1 MIKEK
6 KKVLLVE
13 DDQNFG
19 SILRD
24 FLEINNFDVTLA
36 SNGVEGGEKFNKG
49 SFDICLLDVMMPY
62 KDGFTLAKEIRK
74 TDVGVPIIF
83 LTAKSMKDDVVK
95 GYNIGADDYLT
106 KPFDSDVLLLK
117 MKAMF
122 QRMEQQVVNLDK
134 ANHLFTIGRF
144 SFNAK
149 LRELSLEDNPPIKLS
164 PKEGALLQLLAL
176 HLNDLMPRELALKK
190 IWKDD
195 TYFTSRS
202 MDVYIAKLRK
212 HLKVDS
218 NIEISNIHGEGFR
231 MTVSA

>member
-1 MIKEK
+1 MIREK

-24 FLEINNFDVTLA
+24 FLEINDYDVTLA
-36 SNGVEGGEKFNKG
+36 RNGVEGGEKFNKE

-74 TDVGVPIIF
+74 TDTGVPIIF

-117 MKAMF
+117 IKAMF

-134 ANHLFTIGRF
+134 ANHLFTIGKF

-149 LRELSLEDNPPIKLS
+149 LRELSFENNPPVKLS

-176 HLNDLMPRELALKK
+176 HQNDLMPRELALKK

-212 HLKVDS
+212 HLKVDT

>member
-1 MIKEK
+1 MIQTK

-19 SILRD
+19 AILRD
-24 FLEINNFDVTLA
+24 YLEINDYEVVLA
-36 SNGVEGGEKFNKG
+36 RNGVEGAERFNKDN
-49 SFDICLLDVMMPY
+49 FDICLLDVMMPY
-62 KDGFTLAKEIRK
+62 KDGFTLAKEIRSN
-74 TDVGVPIIF
+74 DAAVPIIF
-83 LTAKSMKDDVVK
+83 LTAKSMKEDVLK
-95 GYNIGADDYLT
+95 GYNLGADDYLT

-122 QRMEQQVVNLDK
+122 HRMEQNTVNLNK
-134 ANHLFTIGRF
+134 ADHLFTIGAF

-149 LRELSLEDNPPIKLS
+149 LRELSIGDDKPVKLS

-176 HLNDLMPRELALKK
+176 HQNDLMPRELALKK

-212 HLKVDS
+212 HLKADS
-218 NIEISNIHGEGFR
+218 AIEIINIHGEGFR
-231 MTVSA
+231 MLVSN

>member
-1 MIKEK
+1 MIAEK
-6 KKVLLVE
+6 KRVLLVE

-19 SILRD
+19 TILRD
-24 FLEINNFDVTLA
+24 FLELHDYDVVLA
-36 SNGVEGGEKFNKG
+36 RNGVEGNEKFNKNEF
-49 SFDICLLDVMMPY
+49 SICLLDVMMPY

-74 TDVGVPIIF
+74 TGSTVPIIF

-95 GYNIGADDYLT
+95 GYNLGADDYLT

-122 QRMEQQVVNLDK
+122 QRMEQNAVNLDK
-134 ANHLFTIGRF
+134 AKHLFTIGKF
-144 SFNAK
+144 EFNAK
-149 LRELSLEDNPPIKLS
+149 LRQLSFDASPPVKLS
-164 PKEGALLQLLAL
+164 PKEGSLLQLLAL
-176 HLNDLMPRELALKK
+176 YQNDLMPRELALKK

-212 HLKVDS
+212 HLKADPSIV
-218 NIEISNIHGEGFR
+218 ISNIHGEGFR
-231 MTVSA
+231 MSVSS

>member
-1 MIKEK
+1 
-6 KKVLLVE
+6 
-13 DDQNFG
+13 
-19 SILRD
+19 
-24 FLEINNFDVTLA
+24 
-36 SNGVEGGEKFNKG
+36 
-49 SFDICLLDVMMPY
+49 
-62 KDGFTLAKEIRK
+62 
-74 TDVGVPIIF
+74 
-83 LTAKSMKDDVVK
+83 MKDDVVK

-134 ANHLFTIGRF
+134 ANHLFSIGRF

-149 LRELSLEDNPPIKLS
+149 LRELSLENNPPIKLS

-212 HLKVDS
+212 HLKADS

>member
-1 MIKEK
+1 MIREK

-24 FLEINNFDVTLA
+24 FLEINDFDVTLA
-36 SNGVEGGEKFNKG
+36 RNGVEGGEIFNKG

-74 TDVGVPIIF
+74 TDAGVPIIF

-122 QRMEQQVVNLDK
+122 QRMGQQVVNLDK

-149 LRELSLEDNPPIKLS
+149 LRELSFEKNPPVKLS
-164 PKEGALLQLLAL
+164 PKEGALLHLLAL

-190 IWKDD
+190 IWKED

-212 HLKVDS
+212 HLKVDA

>member
-1 MIKEK
+1 MIREK

-24 FLEINNFDVTLA
+24 FLEINDYEVTLA
-36 SNGVEGGEKFNKG
+36 RNGVEGGEKFNRV

-62 KDGFTLAKEIRK
+62 KDGFSLAKEIRNK
-74 TDVGVPIIF
+74 DDGVPIIF
-83 LTAKSMKDDVVK
+83 LTAKSMKDDIVK

-117 MKAMF
+117 MKSMF
-122 QRMEQQVVNLDK
+122 QRMDKQVVNLDK
-134 ANHLFTIGRF
+134 ANHLFNIGRF

-149 LRELSLEDNPPIKLS
+149 LRELSLDNNPPVKLS

-176 HLNDLMPRELALKK
+176 NLNDLTPRELALKK

-195 TYFTSRS
+195 NYFTSRS

-212 HLKVDS
+212 HLKADS
-218 NIEISNIHGEGFR
+218 NIEINNIHGEGFT

>member
-36 SNGVEGGEKFNKG
+36 RNGVEGGEKFNKG

-122 QRMEQQVVNLDK
+122 QRMEQQVVNLHK

-195 TYFTSRS
+195 TYFR
-202 MDVYIAKLRK
+202 R
-212 HLKVDS
+212 
-218 NIEISNIHGEGFR
+218 
-231 MTVSA
+231 

>member
-1 MIKEK
+1 
-6 KKVLLVE
+6 
-13 DDQNFG
+13 
-19 SILRD
+19 
-24 FLEINNFDVTLA
+24 
-36 SNGVEGGEKFNKG
+36 
-49 SFDICLLDVMMPY
+49 
-62 KDGFTLAKEIRK
+62 
-74 TDVGVPIIF
+74 
-83 LTAKSMKDDVVK
+83 
-95 GYNIGADDYLT
+95 
-106 KPFDSDVLLLK
+106 
-117 MKAMF
+117 MF

>member
-1 MIKEK
+1 MIAEK

-19 SILRD
+19 TILRD
-24 FLEINNFDVTLA
+24 YLELHDYDVVLA
-36 SNGVEGGEKFNKG
+36 RNGVEGYEKFSKNEF
-49 SFDICLLDVMMPY
+49 SICLLDVMMPH

-74 TDVGVPIIF
+74 TGSTVPIIF

-95 GYNIGADDYLT
+95 GYNLGADDYLT

-122 QRMEQQVVNLDK
+122 QRMEQNVVNLDK
-134 ANHLFTIGRF
+134 AKHLFTIGKF
-144 SFNAK
+144 EFNAK
-149 LRELSLEDNPPIKLS
+149 LRQLSFDDSSPVKLS
-164 PKEGALLQLLAL
+164 PKEGSLLQLLAL
-176 HLNDLMPRELALKK
+176 YQNDLMPRELALKK

-212 HLKVDS
+212 HLKSDPSIV
-218 NIEISNIHGEGFR
+218 ISNIHGEGFR
-231 MTVSA
+231 MTVSS

>member
-1 MIKEK
+1 MIAEK
-6 KKVLLVE
+6 KRVLLVE

-19 SILRD
+19 NILRD
-24 FLEINNFDVTLA
+24 FLELHDYDVVLA
-36 SNGVEGGEKFNKG
+36 RNGVEGNEKFNKNEF
-49 SFDICLLDVMMPY
+49 SICLLDVMMPY

-74 TDVGVPIIF
+74 TGSTVPIIF

-95 GYNIGADDYLT
+95 GYNLGADDYLT

-122 QRMEQQVVNLDK
+122 QRMEQNAVNLDK
-134 ANHLFTIGRF
+134 AKHLFTIGKF
-144 SFNAK
+144 EFNAK
-149 LRELSLEDNPPIKLS
+149 LRQLSFDASPPVKLS
-164 PKEGALLQLLAL
+164 PKEGSLLQLLAL
-176 HLNDLMPRELALKK
+176 YQNDLMPRELALKK

-212 HLKVDS
+212 HLKADPSIV
-218 NIEISNIHGEGFR
+218 ISNIHGEGFR
-231 MTVSA
+231 MSVSS

>member
-1 MIKEK
+1 MIREK

-24 FLEINNFDVTLA
+24 FLEINDFDVTLA
-36 SNGVEGGEKFNKG
+36 RNGVEGGEMFNKG

-74 TDVGVPIIF
+74 TDAGVPIIF

-122 QRMEQQVVNLDK
+122 QRMGQQVVNFDK
-134 ANHLFTIGRF
+134 ANHFFTIGRF

-149 LRELSLEDNPPIKLS
+149 LRELSFEKNPPVKLS
-164 PKEGALLQLLAL
+164 PKEGALLHLLAL

-190 IWKDD
+190 IWKED

-212 HLKVDS
+212 HLKVDA

-231 MTVSA
+231 MMVSA

>member
-1 MIKEK
+1 MIREK

-24 FLEINNFDVTLA
+24 FLEINDFDVTLA
-36 SNGVEGGEKFNKG
+36 RNGVEGGEMFNKG

-74 TDVGVPIIF
+74 TDAGVPIIF

-122 QRMEQQVVNLDK
+122 QFKYERKFING
-134 ANHLFTIGRF
+134 IGGI
-144 SFNAK
+144 
-149 LRELSLEDNPPIKLS
+149 LRLLPVCISCSSGRVHQGVELL
-164 PKEGALLQLLAL
+164 
-176 HLNDLMPRELALKK
+176 
-190 IWKDD
+190 
-195 TYFTSRS
+195 
-202 MDVYIAKLRK
+202 
-212 HLKVDS
+212 
-218 NIEISNIHGEGFR
+218 
-231 MTVSA
+231 

>member
-1 MIKEK
+1 M
-6 KKVLLVE
+6 VE

-24 FLEINNFDVTLA
+24 FLEINDFDVTLA
-36 SNGVEGGEKFNKG
+36 RNGVEGGEIFNKG

-74 TDVGVPIIF
+74 TDAGVPIIF

-95 GYNIGADDYLT
+95 GYNIGAGDYLT
-106 KPFDSDVLLLK
+106 KPFDSGVLLLK

-122 QRMEQQVVNLDK
+122 QRLGQQVVNFDK

-149 LRELSLEDNPPIKLS
+149 LRELSFEKNPPVKLS
-164 PKEGALLQLLAL
+164 PKEGALLHLLAL

-212 HLKVDS
+212 HLKVDT

-231 MTVSA
+231 MMVSA

>member
-1 MIKEK
+1 MIREK

-24 FLEINNFDVTLA
+24 FLEINDYDVTLA
-36 SNGVEGGEKFNKG
+36 RNGVEGGEKFNKE

-74 TDVGVPIIF
+74 TDAGVPIIF

-149 LRELSLEDNPPIKLS
+149 LRELSFENNPPVKLS

>member
-1 MIKEK
+1 MIREK

-24 FLEINNFDVTLA
+24 FLEINDYEVTLA
-36 SNGVEGGEKFNKG
+36 RNGVEGGEKFNRV
-49 SFDICLLDVMMPY
+49 SFDICLLDIMMPY
-62 KDGFTLAKEIRK
+62 KDGFSLAKEIRNK
-74 TDVGVPIIF
+74 DDGVPIIF

-117 MKAMF
+117 MKSMF
-122 QRMEQQVVNLDK
+122 QRMDKQVVNLDK
-134 ANHLFTIGRF
+134 ANHLFNIGRF

-149 LRELSLEDNPPIKLS
+149 LRELSFENNPPVKLS

>member
-1 MIKEK
+1 MIAAK

-19 SILRD
+19 AILRD
-24 FLEINNFDVTLA
+24 YLELHDYEVVLA
-36 SNGVEGGEKFNKG
+36 RNGVEGGEKFNKEE
-49 SFDICLLDVMMPY
+49 FAICLLDVMMPY

-74 TDVGVPIIF
+74 VNSAVPIIF
-83 LTAKSMKDDVVK
+83 LTAKSMKEDVVK
-95 GYNIGADDYLT
+95 GYNLGADDYLT

-122 QRMEQQVVNLDK
+122 QRMEQNVVNLDK
-134 ANHLFTIGRF
+134 AKHLFTIGKF
-144 SFNAK
+144 DFNAK
-149 LRELSLEDNPPIKLS
+149 LRELSYDSGSPIKLS
-164 PKEGALLQLLAL
+164 PKEGALLHLLAL
-176 HLNDLMPRELALKK
+176 HQNDLMPRELALKK

-212 HLKVDS
+212 HLKADPK
-218 NIEISNIHGEGFR
+218 NEISNIHGEGFR
-231 MTVSA
+231 MMVV